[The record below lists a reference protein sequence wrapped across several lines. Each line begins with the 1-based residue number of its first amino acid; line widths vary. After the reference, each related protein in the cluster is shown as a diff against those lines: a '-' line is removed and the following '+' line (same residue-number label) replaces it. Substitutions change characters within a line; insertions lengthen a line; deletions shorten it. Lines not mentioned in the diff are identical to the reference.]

1 MIVCAGEIESFSFA
15 TPIGIGLVSSAINLS
30 RLAIMNPPEFIL
42 FIGTAGSYGKH
53 QIFDI
58 VESRTASNIEHSLL
72 LNTAYTPIDNV
83 ISTADD
89 VSHETIVNSSNYIT
103 TDGEISQ
110 KYLDKNIYLENMEF
124 YSVMAVAREFSIPAG
139 GIFCVTNYCNTN
151 AHRDFVSNRLE
162 AMKRLEEYLRDVRK
176 LGIRH

>member
-15 TPIGIGLVSSAINLS
+15 TPIGIGLVNSAINLS
-30 RLAIMNPPEFIL
+30 RIAIMNPPEFII

-53 QIFDI
+53 NIFDI
-58 VESRTASNIEHSLL
+58 VESRTASNIEHSFL
-72 LNTAYTPIDNV
+72 LNSAYTPIDNV

-103 TDGEISQ
+103 TDSEISK

-124 YSVMAVAREFSIPAG
+124 YSVMAVAKEFSIPVG
-139 GIFCVTNYCNTN
+139 GIFCVTNYCNEN
-151 AHRDFVSNRLE
+151 AHKDFLANRIK
-162 AMKRLEEYLRDVRK
+162 AMKILEEYLKNRGVIK
-176 LGIRH
+176 